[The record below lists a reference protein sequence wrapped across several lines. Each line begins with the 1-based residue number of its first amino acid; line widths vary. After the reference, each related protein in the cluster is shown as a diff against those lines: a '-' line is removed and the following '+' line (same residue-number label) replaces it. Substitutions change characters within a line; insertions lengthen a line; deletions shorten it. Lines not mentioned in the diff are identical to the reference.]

1 MKMNN
6 RLYQELLEIMNYQY
20 KNNEKRN
27 IFSIN
32 NSELFASETIKKLI
46 DIRDG
51 ISSLTK
57 EKKISLSNIYLKSFL
72 SRFYNINQYIYFN
85 AESKNMIKCIGLLLI
100 EDLSNMELDLKDIE
114 KNHLDRIQKLIYY
127 TNPIIYNLNNNHS
140 LNAKEFICS
149 EYTGSFLIELLKI
162 DIDKLKEP
170 ILDIG
175 CGSSGNLVKELRN
188 LGLEIYGFDIE
199 VESEELIIGDWFTYD
214 YENTKWGT
222 IISNLSFT
230 NHFLHHHNNNSDM
243 INNYGKTYMSIL
255 DSLKIDGTWIYA
267 PSIPFIE
274 ELLPK
279 DKYSIERENI
289 YDNFYKTMI
298 IKLK

>member
-57 EKKISLSNIYLKSFL
+57 EEKISLSNIYLKSFL

-214 YENTKWGT
+214 YGNAKWGT

-255 DSLKIDGTWIYA
+255 DS
-267 PSIPFIE
+267 
-274 ELLPK
+274 
-279 DKYSIERENI
+279 
-289 YDNFYKTMI
+289 
-298 IKLK
+298 

>member
-1 MKMNN
+1 MNN

-57 EKKISLSNIYLKSFL
+57 EEKISLSNIYLKSFL

-140 LNAKEFICS
+140 LNAKEFR
-149 EYTGSFLIELLKI
+149 L
-162 DIDKLKEP
+162 
-170 ILDIG
+170 
-175 CGSSGNLVKELRN
+175 
-188 LGLEIYGFDIE
+188 
-199 VESEELIIGDWFTYD
+199 
-214 YENTKWGT
+214 
-222 IISNLSFT
+222 
-230 NHFLHHHNNNSDM
+230 
-243 INNYGKTYMSIL
+243 
-255 DSLKIDGTWIYA
+255 
-267 PSIPFIE
+267 
-274 ELLPK
+274 
-279 DKYSIERENI
+279 
-289 YDNFYKTMI
+289 
-298 IKLK
+298 